1 MQPASFLFFF
11 LFAGIILVTYIALRR
26 GVGRPALVSFLGVI
40 SSVIAMVLFS
50 LSQGNGMLQALVVGV
65 LVGGFFSVAAL
76 AIAAYFQ
83 GNEMREAARRAQT
96 NRPLPASPAPEPE
109 TEAEDPALQALRAM
123 SQEEE

>member
-40 SSVIAMVLFS
+40 GSVIAMVLFS
-50 LSQGNGMLQALVVGV
+50 LGQGNSMLQALVVGV

-83 GNEMREAARRAQT
+83 GNEMREAARRAQA
-96 NRPLPASPAPEPE
+96 NRPWSASPAREPEP
-109 TEAEDPALQALRAM
+109 EAEDPALQALRAM

>member
-50 LSQGNGMLQALVVGV
+50 LSQDNGMLQALVVGV

-83 GNEMREAARRAQT
+83 GNEMREAARRAQVK
-96 NRPLPASPAPEPE
+96 RPQPAVPTPEP
-109 TEAEDPALQALRAM
+109 EAEDPALQALRAM